1 MVNPDVCYRDDQAG
15 RRRKFMRAKAW
26 IAINVNVDK
35 QVRVLENS
43 QSCLWFCKSQ
53 QEANDLTRDDMAEL
67 LRKYYAA
74 PDPNPFIDIDTGKP
88 VEATEEELSAY
99 KIDEAYRKGYRSLA
113 MGQARGLSREIPAV
127 STAPPVAAKEV
138 LPEQLPF

>member
-1 MVNPDVCYRDDQAG
+1 MIVR

-26 IAINVNVDK
+26 VAINVNVDK

-43 QSCLWFCKSQ
+43 QSCLWFCESQ
-53 QEANDLTRDDMAEL
+53 QAANDLTRDDVEEL
-67 LRKYYAA
+67 LRKHYAA

-113 MGQARGLSREIPAV
+113 IGQQRNLNRDASAI
-127 STAPPVAAKEV
+127 STSPPGGDPKEV
-138 LPEQLPF
+138 TPEQLPF